1 MNLLKAMIIAKNE
14 TEFEILMKMIAE
26 ETSLQIIKITNE
38 FPKTIVVFGSELHI
52 IIFEKMIELRNDNIE
67 LLEKCMQH

>member
-14 TEFEILMKMIAE
+14 TEESILLKMITE
-26 ETSLQIIKITNE
+26 DTSLQIVKITEE
-38 FPKTIVVFGSELHI
+38 FPKTIVVFGYEICLE
-52 IIFEKMIELRNDNIE
+52 IFEKMIEIRNDNIE